1 MEQEINE
8 DREAHLESVNMH
20 IERLLDK
27 ADEDLALLRHM
38 AYHYRTRNMNAR
50 ARIRSLKEKLSKATK
65 EEKETKEANE
75 QDWLRILAKDSLAQ
89 HSTS

>member
-20 IERLLDK
+20 LERLLHK
-27 ADEDLALLRHM
+27 ANQDLALLRHM
-38 AYHYRTRNMNAR
+38 AYHYRTANMSAR
-50 ARIRSLKEKLSKATK
+50 ARIRSLKAKLSKATK
-65 EEKETKEANE
+65 EAKEKYR
-75 QDWLRILAKDSLAQ
+75 LRILAEASLAD